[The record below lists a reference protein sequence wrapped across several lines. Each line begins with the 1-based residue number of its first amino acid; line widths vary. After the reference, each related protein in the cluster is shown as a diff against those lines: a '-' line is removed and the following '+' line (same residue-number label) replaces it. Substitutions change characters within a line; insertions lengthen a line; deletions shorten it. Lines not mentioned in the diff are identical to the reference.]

1 MTDPISELL
10 TRTRNAL
17 SAKHEYADVPYSSN
31 IEKIA
36 QILKEE
42 GYILGSKTEKIEG
55 HDVLRIL
62 LKYDGEGTSVI
73 EGIRQISTPGRRI
86 YVKKEKIPRVK
97 NGLGI
102 AILSSSKG
110 LVTDRKARELGIG
123 GEVVCFIW

>member
-1 MTDPISELL
+1 MADTISELL

-17 SAKHEYADVPYSSN
+17 SAKHEYADVPYSSIN
-31 IEKIA
+31 EKIA

-42 GYILGSKTEKIEG
+42 GYILGNKTAKVKG

-62 LKYDGEGTSVI
+62 LKYDSEGAPVI

-123 GEVVCFIW
+123 GEVVCYIW